1 MIDKTT
7 RNILSIGGLMLVLIY
22 FFLKGII
29 LAALII
35 GLVPMILI
43 FCTLMILKY
52 GFKISRLKE
61 KSTADIV
68 MLSIGLGGSTGLI
81 LIILVKLFYKGV

>member
-1 MIDKTT
+1 
-7 RNILSIGGLMLVLIY
+7 MLVLIY

-61 KSTADIV
+61 KSTVDIV

>member
-7 RNILSIGGLMLVLIY
+7 RNILSIGGLMLVIIY
-22 FFLKGII
+22 FLRAII

-43 FCTLMILKY
+43 FCILMILKY

-61 KSTADIV
+61 KSTTDIV
-68 MLSIGLGGSTGLI
+68 MLSIGLGGSTGII
-81 LIILVKLFYKGV
+81 LLILVKIFYKGA